1 MLVTC
6 YGGND
11 QNMQKI
17 GWTSKG
23 EGKKKRILIGW
34 PNNDWPNC

>member
-6 YGGND
+6 CGGND

-17 GWTSKG
+17 GRTSKG
-23 EGKKKRILIGW
+23 ERKNKTDI
-34 PNNDWPNC
+34 DWKA